1 MAAAGAES
9 VLVETCE
16 NYQKQSYRNRCRIY
30 AAGGPEVLQ
39 IPVCHEESRLIS
51 DIRIDWSRGW
61 LHQHK
66 YAITSAYRSSPFF
79 EYYWDDIEAILDSHH
94 EFLFDLNMQLTEC
107 IASLM
112 NLRIQFGVT
121 EEFSAPQSVQ
131 DAAAGSCDLR
141 YAIHP
146 KKNLPEGMFTFKE
159 YYQVFSAKHGFIP
172 DLSVLDLLFH
182 EGPQASDYLK

>member
-1 MAAAGAES
+1 MAAARGGS
-9 VLVETCE
+9 VLVEACE

-39 IPVCHEESRLIS
+39 IPVCHGESRLIR
-51 DIRIDWSRGW
+51 DIRIDWSREW

-66 YAITSAYRSSPFF
+66 YAIISAYRSSPFF
-79 EYYWDDIEAILDSHH
+79 EYYWDDIESVLDSHH
-94 EFLFDLNMQLTEC
+94 EFLFDLNMQLTER

-112 NLRIQFGVT
+112 NLRTRFGVT
-121 EEFSAPQSVQ
+121 GGFVAPSETL
-131 DAAAGSCDLR
+131 DAADPCDLR

-146 KKNLPEGMFTFKE
+146 KKSLPEGLFTFKE